1 MVDNIVN
8 ILLVENNP
16 GDVRLIEEMLRKYT
30 KKKIN
35 INNIDT
41 LEGAFKSLSDKSFD
55 IVILDLNLPDSVGF
69 KTFEKLHER
78 SPEIPIVVLT
88 DMMDESL
95 GERTIK
101 EGAQDYLIKNQ
112 LDSHLF
118 SKSLNFAISRKNL
131 IDKLE
136 HSERRFRGFF
146 ENSTMGIYRA
156 TLDGKILMANPVMLS
171 ITGYSTLDELS
182 KINVNKTGYADEKD
196 RGKFIR
202 ILKEEK
208 TIHGYEERW
217 RKPDGTVIYVR
228 ESARTVEDE
237 KGEIIYF
244 EGTLEDITE
253 SKIAEIELKTAK
265 EKAEES
271 NRLKTAFLANM
282 SHEIRT
288 PLNGILGFAEL
299 LEGELSEHENEE
311 LSSFADTIHKSGKR
325 LLNVLDNILD
335 ISKIEANKMELTIK
349 ECYLN
354 EVINKVVI
362 IFEPIAKSKSIEL
375 NFSSDEGVKVF
386 ADIDRIATVVT
397 NILDNAIKFTDKGSV
412 VVHTGIDEI
421 KNKAYFKITDT
432 GIGID
437 DSFKHHLFDTF
448 RQEDE
453 KFSRRYEGAGL
464 GLSISKKLIELMN
477 GDIEIDSTKEKGTT
491 VSVFLP
497 LSKKT
502 EVRDK
507 IISKV
512 DTKMKSFEEAEF
524 LRELKPNILLVEDDE
539 YSAKLIKL
547 MLIRV
552 ANMSIAYT
560 GEQALGLIK
569 ESYKK
574 GQLFDVVLMDMR
586 LPKPWDGILLRAEI
600 RKRWR
605 EYTKVPFI
613 AQTAFAMKDD
623 KKKIITAGFDE
634 YLSKP
639 ISSDDL
645 FTIIAEQLRKRL
657 KHN

>member
-1 MVDNIVN
+1 MDKVVN
-8 ILLVENNP
+8 ILLVEDNP
-16 GDVRLIEEMLRKYT
+16 GDVRLIEEMLRDNTKEKYSI
-30 KKKIN
+30 K
-35 INNIDT
+35 NIDT
-41 LEGAFKSLSDKSFD
+41 LEGAFKSLSVKNYD

-69 KTFEKLHER
+69 ETFGKLHER
-78 SPEIPIVVLT
+78 TPEIPIVVLT
-88 DMMDESL
+88 NISDETL
-95 GERTIK
+95 GEQTIK
-101 EGAQDYLIKNQ
+101 EGAQDYFIKNR

-118 SKSLNFAISRKNL
+118 TKSLNFAITRKNL

-136 HSERRFRGFF
+136 QSEKRFRGFF
-146 ENSTMGIYRA
+146 ENSTLGIYRA
-156 TLDGKILMANPVMLS
+156 TLEGKILMANPAMLA

-182 KINVNKTGYADEKD
+182 NININESGYIDKKERDE
-196 RGKFIR
+196 FTR
-202 ILKEEK
+202 ILKDEQ
-208 TIHGYEERW
+208 TIHGFEERW
-217 RKPDGTVIYVR
+217 KKPDGTVIYLR
-228 ESARTVEDE
+228 ESARTIEDE
-237 KGEIIYF
+237 KGKIVFF

-349 ECYLN
+349 ECNLN
-354 EVINKVVI
+354 DVINNVVKM
-362 IFEPIAKSKSIEL
+362 FDPLAKSKSLEL
-375 NFSSDEGVKVF
+375 NLDSEDGMMVL
-386 ADIDRIATVVT
+386 ADADRITTVVN
-397 NILDNAIKFTDKGSV
+397 NILDNAIKFTEKGSIIL
-412 VVHTGIDEI
+412 HTGIDDI
-421 KNKAYFKITDT
+421 KSMAYFKITDT

-437 DSFKHHLFDTF
+437 DAFKLHLFDMF

-453 KFSRRYEGAGL
+453 KFSRRFEGAGL
-464 GLSISKKLIELMN
+464 GLSISKRLVELMN
-477 GDIEIDSTKEKGTT
+477 GDIEIDSTKGQGTT
-491 VSVFLP
+491 VTVFLP
-497 LSKKT
+497 ISKKT
-502 EVRDK
+502 RMKEK

-512 DTKMKSFEEAEF
+512 DSKMKSFEDAEF
-524 LRELKPNILLVEDDE
+524 LKELKPDILLVEDDE

-560 GEQALGLIK
+560 GEEALDLIK
-569 ESYKK
+569 KSYIK

-623 KKKIITAGFDE
+623 KKKILAAGFDE
-634 YLSKP
+634 YISKP
-639 ISSDDL
+639 VSSDDL
-645 FTIIAEQLRKRL
+645 FAIIAEQLRKRL
-657 KHN
+657 KHI